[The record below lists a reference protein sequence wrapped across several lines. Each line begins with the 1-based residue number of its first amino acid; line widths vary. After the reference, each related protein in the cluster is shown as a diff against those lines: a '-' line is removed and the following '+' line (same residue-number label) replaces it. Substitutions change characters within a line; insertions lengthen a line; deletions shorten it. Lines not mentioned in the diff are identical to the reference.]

1 MTKSKQLW
9 SNKIMSVLLAVS
21 LLFSITAVS
30 AFSAKAQDITE
41 EGTYTVPITSLT
53 SSAPLQPV
61 KTAFASAFGEEVTV
75 IVDEKGAMT
84 AKIKTQHIVV
94 DMAQMGMGKFDANV
108 LTVEGAKVLS
118 TREDVF
124 SNPSNGLSSPVQETV
139 AALDEFEIPLELDD
153 TNSQVLTITVDF
165 MDYFLNKGNSYPTD
179 VTLTLD
185 MDNAVKN
192 EEPTEKPTE
201 DATQDATEDAQIPE
215 QSEETTDTTETT
227 QTTEN
232 EEIDINNLKDGL
244 YELPVALWHAT
255 KDQESMAASSVNETA
270 RVLVENGEI
279 TVYIYT
285 MPMTF
290 GSITASL
297 QEMKVEQSDGTW
309 VNAVVETKSSDG
321 NPTCFSFSLDK
332 LQQFI
337 NVKVNPHVEMMGN
350 SDLDARIK
358 FDLTS
363 IKYVSE
369 DTDSDV
375 LTAPETTNST
385 TQQTKSPDTG
395 NEFNA
400 VYVAFIM
407 AVVSASAVLIYL
419 SINKK
424 RKENAC

>member
-1 MTKSKQLW
+1 MIKSKQLW

-61 KTAFASAFGEEVTV
+61 KTAFATAFGEEVTV
-75 IVDEKGAMT
+75 TVDDNGAMK

-108 LTVEGAKVLS
+108 LTVEGATVLS

-124 SNPSNGLSSPVQETV
+124 SNPSNGLSSPVQEAIT
-139 AALDEFEIPLELDD
+139 ALDEFEIPLELDD
-153 TNSQVLTITVDF
+153 SNSQVLTITVDF
-165 MDYFLNKGNSYPTD
+165 MDYFLNSGDSYPTN

-192 EEPTEKPTE
+192 EETTEETTE
-201 DATQDATEDAQIPE
+201 DTTEGTENPE
-215 QSEETTDTTETT
+215 QPEETTDATE
-227 QTTEN
+227 TTEN

-270 RVLVENGEI
+270 RILVKEGNI

-363 IKYVSE
+363 IKFVSE
-369 DTDSDV
+369 NTDSDI
-375 LTAPETTNST
+375 LTAPETTNLSS
-385 TQQTKSPDTG
+385 QQTKSPNTG
-395 NEFNA
+395 NDFNA
-400 VYVAFIM
+400 VYVASALTAI
-407 AVVSASAVLIYL
+407 SASVVLIYL
-419 SINKK
+419 SINSK

>member
-1 MTKSKQLW
+1 MIKSKQLW

-61 KTAFASAFGEEVTV
+61 KTAFATAFGEEVTV
-75 IVDEKGAMT
+75 TVDDNGAMKT
-84 AKIKTQHIVV
+84 KIKTQHIVV

-108 LTVEGAKVLS
+108 LTVEGATVLS

-124 SNPSNGLSSPVQETV
+124 SNPSNGLSSPVQEAIT
-139 AALDEFEIPLELDD
+139 ALDEFEIPLELDD
-153 TNSQVLTITVDF
+153 SNSQVLTITVDF
-165 MDYFLNKGNSYPTD
+165 MDYFLNSGDSYPTN

-192 EEPTEKPTE
+192 EETTEETTE
-201 DATQDATEDAQIPE
+201 DTTEGTENPE
-215 QSEETTDTTETT
+215 QPEETTDTTE
-227 QTTEN
+227 TTEN

-255 KDQESMAASSVNETA
+255 KDQKSMAASSVNETA
-270 RVLVENGEI
+270 RILVKEGNI

-363 IKYVSE
+363 IKFVSE
-369 DTDSDV
+369 NTDSDI
-375 LTAPETTNST
+375 LTAPETTNLSS
-385 TQQTKSPDTG
+385 QQTKSPNTG
-395 NEFNA
+395 NDFNA
-400 VYVAFIM
+400 VYVASALAAI
-407 AVVSASAVLIYL
+407 SASVVLIYL
-419 SINKK
+419 SINSK

>member
-9 SNKIMSVLLAVS
+9 ANRIISMLLAVS
-21 LLFSITAVS
+21 LLFGVTAAG
-30 AFSAKAQDITE
+30 AFSAKAQGVTE
-41 EGTYTVPITSLT
+41 EGTYTVPIISLT

-61 KTAFASAFGEEVTV
+61 KNAFASAFGEEVTV
-75 IVDEKGAMT
+75 IVDENGNMT
-84 AKIKTQHIVV
+84 ARIKTQHIVV

-108 LTVEGAKVLS
+108 LTVDGATVIS

-124 SNPSNGLSSPVQETV
+124 SNPTNGLSSPVQENIT
-139 AALDEFEIPLELDD
+139 ALDEFEIPMSLDD
-153 TNSQVLTITVDF
+153 NNSQVLTITVDF

-192 EEPTEKPTE
+192 EETTEETTE
-201 DATQDATEDAQIPE
+201 DTTEDTQNPE

-270 RVLVENGEI
+270 RILVKDGKI

-297 QEMKVEQSDGTW
+297 QEMKVEQSDGSW

-332 LQQFI
+332 LQQYI

-385 TQQTKSPDTG
+385 TQQTKSPNTG
-395 NEFNA
+395 NDFNA
-400 VYVAFIM
+400 VYIAFAM
-407 AVVSASAVLIYL
+407 AVVSASAVVIYF
-419 SINKK
+419 SIKSK

>member
-1 MTKSKQLW
+1 MIKSKQLW

-61 KTAFASAFGEEVTV
+61 KTAFATAFGEEVTV
-75 IVDEKGAMT
+75 TVDDNGAMK

-108 LTVEGAKVLS
+108 LTVEGATVLS

-124 SNPSNGLSSPVQETV
+124 SNPSNGLSSPVQEAIT
-139 AALDEFEIPLELDD
+139 ALDEFEIPLELDD
-153 TNSQVLTITVDF
+153 SNSQVLTITVDF
-165 MDYFLNKGNSYPTD
+165 MDYFLNSGDSYPTN

-192 EEPTEKPTE
+192 EETTEETTE
-201 DATQDATEDAQIPE
+201 DTTEGTENPE
-215 QSEETTDTTETT
+215 QPEETTDTTE
-227 QTTEN
+227 TTEN

-255 KDQESMAASSVNETA
+255 KDQKSMAASSVNETA
-270 RVLVENGEI
+270 RILVKEGNI

-363 IKYVSE
+363 IKFVSE
-369 DTDSDV
+369 NTDSDI
-375 LTAPETTNST
+375 LTAPETTNLSS
-385 TQQTKSPDTG
+385 QQTKSPNTG
-395 NEFNA
+395 NDFNA
-400 VYVAFIM
+400 VYVASALTAI
-407 AVVSASAVLIYL
+407 SASVVLIYL
-419 SINKK
+419 SINSK

>member
-1 MTKSKQLW
+1 
-9 SNKIMSVLLAVS
+9 
-21 LLFSITAVS
+21 
-30 AFSAKAQDITE
+30 
-41 EGTYTVPITSLT
+41 
-53 SSAPLQPV
+53 
-61 KTAFASAFGEEVTV
+61 
-75 IVDEKGAMT
+75 
-84 AKIKTQHIVV
+84 
-94 DMAQMGMGKFDANV
+94 MGKFDANV
-108 LTVEGAKVLS
+108 LTVEGATVLS

-124 SNPSNGLSSPVQETV
+124 SNPSNGLSSPVQEAIT
-139 AALDEFEIPLELDD
+139 ALDEFEIPLELDD
-153 TNSQVLTITVDF
+153 SNSQVLTITVDF
-165 MDYFLNKGNSYPTD
+165 MDYFLNSGDSYPTN

-192 EEPTEKPTE
+192 EETTEETTE
-201 DATQDATEDAQIPE
+201 DTTEGTENPE
-215 QSEETTDTTETT
+215 QPEETTD
-227 QTTEN
+227 TTEN

-255 KDQESMAASSVNETA
+255 KDQKSMAASSVNETA
-270 RVLVENGEI
+270 RILVKEGNI

-337 NVKVNPHVEMMGN
+337 NVKVNPQVEMMGN

-363 IKYVSE
+363 IKFVSE
-369 DTDSDV
+369 NTDSDI
-375 LTAPETTNST
+375 LTAPETTNLSS
-385 TQQTKSPDTG
+385 QQTKSPNTG
-395 NEFNA
+395 NDFIA
-400 VYVAFIM
+400 VYVASALTAI
-407 AVVSASAVLIYL
+407 SASVVLIYL
-419 SINKK
+419 SINSK

>member
-9 SNKIMSVLLAVS
+9 ANRIISVLLAVS
-21 LLFSITAVS
+21 LLFGITAVS

-75 IVDEKGAMT
+75 TVDENGNMT

-108 LTVEGAKVLS
+108 LTVEGATVLS

-124 SNPSNGLSSPVQETV
+124 SNPSNGLSSPVQETIT
-139 AALDEFEIPLELDD
+139 AIDEFTIPLELDD

-165 MDYFLNKGNSYPTD
+165 MDYFLNSGDSYPTN

-192 EEPTEKPTE
+192 EETTEETTE
-201 DATQDATEDAQIPE
+201 DTTEDTQNPE

-255 KDQESMAASSVNETA
+255 KDQESMAASSVNKTA
-270 RVLVENGEI
+270 RILVKDGKI

-297 QEMKVEQSDGTW
+297 QEMKVEQSDGSW

-332 LQQFI
+332 LQQYI

-385 TQQTKSPDTG
+385 TQQTKSPNTG
-395 NEFNA
+395 NDFNA
-400 VYVAFIM
+400 VYIAFAM
-407 AVVSASAVLIYL
+407 AVVSASAVVIYF
-419 SINKK
+419 SIKSK

>member
-1 MTKSKQLW
+1 MIKSKQLW

-61 KTAFASAFGEEVTV
+61 KTAFATAFGEEVTV
-75 IVDEKGAMT
+75 TVDDNGAMK

-108 LTVEGAKVLS
+108 LTVEGATVLS

-124 SNPSNGLSSPVQETV
+124 SNPSNGLSSPVQEAIT
-139 AALDEFEIPLELDD
+139 ALDEFEIPLELDD
-153 TNSQVLTITVDF
+153 SNSQVLTITVDF
-165 MDYFLNKGNSYPTD
+165 MDYFLNSGDSYPTN

-192 EEPTEKPTE
+192 EETTEETTE
-201 DATQDATEDAQIPE
+201 DTTEGTENPE
-215 QSEETTDTTETT
+215 QPEETTDTTE
-227 QTTEN
+227 TTEN

-255 KDQESMAASSVNETA
+255 KDQKSMAASSVNETA
-270 RVLVENGEI
+270 RILVKEGNI

-363 IKYVSE
+363 IKFVSE
-369 DTDSDV
+369 NTDSDI
-375 LTAPETTNST
+375 LTAPETTNLSS
-385 TQQTKSPDTG
+385 QQTKSPNTG
-395 NEFNA
+395 NDFNA
-400 VYVAFIM
+400 VYVASALAAI
-407 AVVSASAVLIYL
+407 SASVVLIYL
-419 SINKK
+419 SINSK

>member
-1 MTKSKQLW
+1 MIKSKQLW

-61 KTAFASAFGEEVTV
+61 KTAFATAFGEEVTV
-75 IVDEKGAMT
+75 TVDDNGAMK

-108 LTVEGAKVLS
+108 LTVEGATVLS

-124 SNPSNGLSSPVQETV
+124 SNPSNGLSSPVQEAIT
-139 AALDEFEIPLELDD
+139 ALDEFEIPLELDD
-153 TNSQVLTITVDF
+153 SNSQVLTITVDF
-165 MDYFLNKGNSYPTD
+165 MDYFLNSGDSYPTN

-192 EEPTEKPTE
+192 EETTEETTE
-201 DATQDATEDAQIPE
+201 DTTEGTENPE
-215 QSEETTDTTETT
+215 QPEETTD
-227 QTTEN
+227 TTEN

-255 KDQESMAASSVNETA
+255 KDQKSMAASSVNETA
-270 RVLVENGEI
+270 RILVKEGNI

-363 IKYVSE
+363 IKFVSE
-369 DTDSDV
+369 NTDSDI
-375 LTAPETTNST
+375 LTAPETTNLSS
-385 TQQTKSPDTG
+385 QQTKSPNTG
-395 NEFNA
+395 NDFIA
-400 VYVAFIM
+400 VYVASALTAI
-407 AVVSASAVLIYL
+407 SASVVLIYL
-419 SINKK
+419 SINSK

>member
-1 MTKSKQLW
+1 MIKSKQLW

-61 KTAFASAFGEEVTV
+61 KTAFATAFGEEVTV
-75 IVDEKGAMT
+75 TVDDNGAMK

-108 LTVEGAKVLS
+108 LTVEGATVLS

-124 SNPSNGLSSPVQETV
+124 SNPSNGLSSPVQEAIT
-139 AALDEFEIPLELDD
+139 ALDEFEIPLELDD
-153 TNSQVLTITVDF
+153 SNSQVLTITVDF
-165 MDYFLNKGNSYPTD
+165 MDYFLNSGDSYPTN

-192 EEPTEKPTE
+192 EETTEETTE
-201 DATQDATEDAQIPE
+201 DTTEGTENPE
-215 QSEETTDTTETT
+215 QPEETTDTTE
-227 QTTEN
+227 TTEN

-270 RVLVENGEI
+270 RILVKEGNI

-363 IKYVSE
+363 IKFVSE
-369 DTDSDV
+369 NTDSDI
-375 LTAPETTNST
+375 LTAPETTNLSS
-385 TQQTKSPDTG
+385 QQTKSPNTG
-395 NEFNA
+395 NDFNA
-400 VYVAFIM
+400 VYVASALAAI
-407 AVVSASAVLIYL
+407 SASVVLIYL
-419 SINKK
+419 SINSK

>member
-1 MTKSKQLW
+1 MIKSKQLW

-61 KTAFASAFGEEVTV
+61 KTAFATAFGEEVTV
-75 IVDEKGAMT
+75 TVDDNGAMK

-108 LTVEGAKVLS
+108 LTVEGATVLS

-124 SNPSNGLSSPVQETV
+124 SNPSNGLSSPVQEAIT
-139 AALDEFEIPLELDD
+139 ALDEFEIPLELDD
-153 TNSQVLTITVDF
+153 SNSQVLTITVDF
-165 MDYFLNKGNSYPTD
+165 MDYFLNSGDSYPTN

-192 EEPTEKPTE
+192 EETTEETTE
-201 DATQDATEDAQIPE
+201 DTTEGTENPE
-215 QSEETTDTTETT
+215 QPEETTDTTE
-227 QTTEN
+227 TTEN

-270 RVLVENGEI
+270 RILVKEGNI

-363 IKYVSE
+363 IKFVSE
-369 DTDSDV
+369 NTDSDI
-375 LTAPETTNST
+375 LTAPETTNLSS
-385 TQQTKSPDTG
+385 QQTKSPNTG
-395 NEFNA
+395 NDFNA
-400 VYVAFIM
+400 VYVASALTAI
-407 AVVSASAVLIYL
+407 SASVVLIYL
-419 SINKK
+419 SINSK